1 MRTYKGFTED
11 LKATYGASSS
21 TTYKVSTFEANSSI
35 KPEVQA
41 SMLQNISRT
50 A

>member
-11 LKATYGASSS
+11 LKATYGNGISNTSLEKH
-21 TTYKVSTFEANSSI
+21 TGKRKV

-41 SMLQNISRT
+41 SMLQNISQT